1 MTCTWCLLSV
11 EDEITM
17 EYFLLCKFFHS
28 TFSRLIYIY
37 DYWEDLSACC
47 HMRAHSTGLF
57 RYSFWQRGTLQE
69 QGEYIYIYILGRLV
83 SMPSWPS
90 TFNWSIS
97 VYFLRAGYV
106 SGTRWRRFLFSA
118 FQRAV
123 GEAVTDEECYCT
135 YQQDGLTRVTVEGQI
150 MHNTYFLETAF
161 REGILSNG

>member
-37 DYWEDLSACC
+37 TIIGKTCQHVVICEHIRLVYFGIASDS
-47 HMRAHSTGLF
+47 GV
-57 RYSFWQRGTLQE
+57 RYKNKVN
-69 QGEYIYIYILGRLV
+69 IYILGRLV